1 MNYNWINFFTF
12 IAGPLFLAWLV
23 FFIAKWL
30 KGYFNNISL
39 GKTKKNISPE
49 VARAMAKK
57 IKEDA
62 EMHRK
67 GRKDGD

>member
-1 MNYNWINFFTF
+1 MNYNWTNFFTF
-12 IAGPLFLAWLV
+12 IAGLLFLVWFV
-23 FFIAKWL
+23 FFNTKWL

-39 GKTKKNISPE
+39 AKTIKNISPE

-62 EMHRK
+62 EIHRK
-67 GRKDGD
+67 GRKDGE

>member
-1 MNYNWINFFTF
+1 MNYNWTNFFTF

-39 GKTKKNISPE
+39 GKTKKNISSE

-67 GRKDGD
+67 GRSDDE

>member
-1 MNYNWINFFTF
+1 MNYNWTNFFTF

-57 IKEDA
+57 IKEDS

-67 GRKDGD
+67 GRSDDE

>member
-1 MNYNWINFFTF
+1 MNYNCTNFFTF

-30 KGYFNNISL
+30 KGYFNIISL
-39 GKTKKNISPE
+39 GRTKKNISPE

-67 GRKDGD
+67 GRKDGE

>member
-1 MNYNWINFFTF
+1 MNYNWTNFFTY
-12 IAGPLFLAWLV
+12 IAGLLFLVWFV

-30 KGYFNNISL
+30 KGYLNDISL
-39 GKTKKNISPE
+39 GKTKKKINPE

-67 GRKDGD
+67 GRKEGE

>member
-39 GKTKKNISPE
+39 GKTKKNISSE

-67 GRKDGD
+67 GRSDDE

>member
-1 MNYNWINFFTF
+1 MN
-12 IAGPLFLAWLV
+12 
-23 FFIAKWL
+23 
-30 KGYFNNISL
+30 L
-39 GKTKKNISPE
+39 GKTKKNISSE

-67 GRKDGD
+67 GRSDDE

>member
-1 MNYNWINFFTF
+1 MNYNWTNFFTF

-67 GRKDGD
+67 GRNNGD

>member
-1 MNYNWINFFTF
+1 MNYNWTNFFTF
-12 IAGPLFLAWLV
+12 IAGPLFLVWLV

-67 GRKDGD
+67 GRSDDE

>member
-1 MNYNWINFFTF
+1 MNYNWTNFFTF
-12 IAGPLFLAWLV
+12 IAGLLFLVWFV

-30 KGYFNNISL
+30 KSYFNYISL
-39 GKTKKNISPE
+39 GETKKNISPE
-49 VARAMAKK
+49 VAKEMAKK

-67 GRKDGD
+67 GRKGGE

>member
-1 MNYNWINFFTF
+1 MNYNWTNFFTF

-39 GKTKKNISPE
+39 GRTKKNISSE

-67 GRKDGD
+67 GRSDDE

>member
-1 MNYNWINFFTF
+1 MD
-12 IAGPLFLAWLV
+12 
-23 FFIAKWL
+23 
-30 KGYFNNISL
+30 
-39 GKTKKNISPE
+39 KTKKNINPE

-67 GRKDGD
+67 GRKEGE